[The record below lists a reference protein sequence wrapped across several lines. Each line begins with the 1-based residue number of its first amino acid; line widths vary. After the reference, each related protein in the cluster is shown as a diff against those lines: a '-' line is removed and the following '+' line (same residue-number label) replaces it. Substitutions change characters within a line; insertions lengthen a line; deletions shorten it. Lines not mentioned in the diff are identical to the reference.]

1 MTEDMQNM
9 HNGNLYLPE
18 DKAILKR
25 QEAAQ
30 ELLYDYN
37 QTRPGEH
44 EKRQQLL
51 KKMFAKI
58 GDDCYLEPPFN
69 SNWGGSHVYFGDHI
83 YANYN
88 FTAVDDTY
96 IYVGD
101 YTMFGPNVTL
111 ASAAH
116 PVLPE
121 LREKA
126 YQYNLP
132 IKIGRNCW
140 FGAGVIV
147 LPGIT
152 IGDNSVIGAG
162 SIVTKDV
169 PANVVAVGNPC
180 HILRKITA
188 KDHKYYTH
196 NREID
201 WSKIN

>member
-1 MTEDMQNM
+1 MTEDM
-9 HNGNLYLPE
+9 HNGNLYLPM
-18 DKAILKR
+18 DKAILKE

-30 ELLYDYN
+30 ELLYDFN
-37 QTRPGEH
+37 QTRPGDH
-44 EKRQQLL
+44 EGRQRLL
-51 KKMFAKI
+51 KQMFAEI
-58 GDDCYLEPPFN
+58 GEDTYIEPPLH
-69 SNWGGSHVYFGDHI
+69 SNFGGKHLHFGSHI

-88 FTAVDDTY
+88 LTAVDDTH

-101 YTMFGPNVTL
+101 HTMFGPNVTL
-111 ASAAH
+111 DSATH

-121 LREKA
+121 LREKE

-162 SIVTKDV
+162 SVVTKDI
-169 PANVVAVGNPC
+169 PANVVAVGTPC
-180 HILRKITA
+180 RVMREINEHDRQ
-188 KDHKYYTH
+188 YYH
-196 NREID
+196 QQREID
-201 WSKIN
+201 WSKIK